1 MRKALFLLLSLFIVF
16 ALVSCSGD
24 VANNDTES
32 NTDADGE
39 EYLCVI
45 TNLGENVAPRARSI
59 GNQEDAPDII
69 GVLLKYHK
77 EGLYNPNT
85 SDLKDKFNNKNAFYV
100 EWLDGEH
107 ETHYGMKFNY
117 VLYVPDKIQERY
129 EKGNGRN
136 PNSGNA
142 FWWYMSTYYG
152 KGVNVIKN
160 NWEPVIEF
168 LLDNQ
173 NKLAVPKAKD
183 VTGSWNKDWGNK
195 TDVSNGTA
203 LFSQSVG
210 IWYYEEANRDKGI
223 DPASILYFED
233 GRYSQK
239 PSKGNEKKQI
249 FIPTE
254 LLYIYFSGSGVDD
267 TLQALLWYF
276 DTYYHVDNETVC
288 NSFKNG
294 TFGTLLAECK
304 EKYGNYPVPKGDDIL
319 RVEETHPVEFEKVSA
334 TYFMGATEFYSADI
348 LVLSDGSAVQDKERV
363 YYSINEST
371 NKISLYFPEGYIDQ
385 LKDVYEEKGYEFSYN
400 GDLLWKYMDWFCT
413 DEEKAG
419 TGAKNKN
426 VSATVINKLL
436 DYRVSTG
443 LGDPINLQ

>member
-45 TNLGENVAPRARSI
+45 TNLGENGAPRARSI

-160 NWEPVIEF
+160 NWEPIIEF
-168 LLDNQ
+168 LLDNK

-183 VTGSWNKDWGNK
+183 VTGSWNTDWEKKSN
-195 TDVSNGTA
+195 VSNGTT

-210 IWYYEEANRDKGI
+210 TWYFEEAERDHGI
-223 DPASILYFED
+223 DPQSILYFED

-239 PSKGNEKKQI
+239 SKDGNQKKTI

-254 LLYIYFSGSGVDD
+254 LSYIYFSGSGVDNE
-267 TLQALLWYF
+267 LYALLWYF
-276 DTYYHVDNETVC
+276 DTYYHVDNEKVC
-288 NSFKNG
+288 DSFKNG
-294 TFGTLLAECK
+294 TFGTLLNECK
-304 EKYGNYPVPKGDDIL
+304 SKYGDYPKPNASDVLKVEDTHTVKYDSVSETYSVAKVKIYDSDII
-319 RVEETHPVEFEKVSA
+319 VI
-334 TYFMGATEFYSADI
+334 D
-348 LVLSDGSAVQDKERV
+348 DGSTITPVQEKNRI
-363 YYSINEST
+363 YYSIFN
-371 NKISLYFPEGYIDQ
+371 NKITFYVPTGYVDQ
-385 LKDVYEEKGYEFSYN
+385 MKEVYKLKGKHFSYN
-400 GDLLWKYMDWFCT
+400 TDLLWNYMNWFCT
-413 DEEKAG
+413 EEEIAG
-419 TGAKNKN
+419 TGYKPDVN
-426 VSATVINKLL
+426 VSAAVINKLL
-436 DYRVSTG
+436 NYRVSTG
-443 LGDPINLQ
+443 LGDPIN